1 MADEG
6 VLHRLADDLRARLG
20 PTPRPRAPAP
30 EPPHPIAVRWH
41 AEWIG
46 SIDLGAPLLAL
57 VAADLDGD
65 HKAELYAVTT
75 REVIALEASPRVREL
90 GRVAFGGDP
99 AVPQPR
105 DPVGAAVVDDGAL
118 IASASPWARGLR
130 VTWQAGALR
139 GDAGEPGF
147 ELCPGGRVQL
157 APGRDYFGEG
167 PAAYYAQACVD
178 LVGARGQP
186 LAVRARLSLA
196 NRLEVTA
203 GSAAREVRGVGIAF
217 VIADFDR
224 DGTPDLVYSGA
235 GPPGDK
241 DHIAV
246 IALGAD
252 ARRPLVI
259 KQLAAEGV
267 AGLAAGDV
275 DGDGAPDAI
284 AAVRLAGGTHV
295 DFWRLD

>member
-1 MADEG
+1 M
-6 VLHRLADDLRARLG
+6 RARLG
-20 PTPRPRAPAP
+20 TPATPHAPAP

-46 SIDLGAPLLAL
+46 SVDLGAPLLAL

-75 REVIALEASPRVREL
+75 REVIALEASPRVHEL

-147 ELCPGGRVQL
+147 ELCPGERVQL
-157 APGRDYFGEG
+157 APGRNYFGDG
-167 PAAYYAQACVD
+167 PTAYYAQACVD
-178 LVGARGQP
+178 LVDAQGAP

-196 NRLEVTA
+196 NKLDVTA
-203 GSAAREVRGVGIAF
+203 GTAAREVRGVGIAF
-217 VIADFDR
+217 AIADFDR

-235 GPPGDK
+235 AAPGDK

-267 AGLAAGDV
+267 AGIAAGDV
-275 DGDGAPDAI
+275 DGDGATDAI